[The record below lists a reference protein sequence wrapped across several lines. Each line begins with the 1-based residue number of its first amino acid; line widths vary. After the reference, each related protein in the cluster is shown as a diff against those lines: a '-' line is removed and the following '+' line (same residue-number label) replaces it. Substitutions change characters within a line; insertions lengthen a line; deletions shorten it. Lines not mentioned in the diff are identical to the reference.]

1 MKNLFTIFL
10 FLITLGIASAQ
21 DTSTV
26 AIADTTLAKSDTTYW
41 LKEISGGLNINQAS
55 FSGNWT
61 GGGVN
66 SVAFSSNL
74 LMRANYLKDKWS
86 WDNTLDLM
94 YGVVK
99 NEDEDGRKSNDRIY
113 LDSKVGYKIGKK
125 WNAYMAA
132 NFLSQFA
139 PGYDFDEEPKA
150 LISNWLNPGYL
161 TTGLGFEYKPN
172 SEFSL
177 RLSPFSPRITFVTDT
192 TIYRQVEENYGVE
205 IGEEVRY
212 EWLAWNI
219 QADWNKKISENL
231 ALTLR
236 YSLYAN
242 LQTIAFETLDH
253 RLDIALTAKITKA
266 VNVTLTSLTI
276 YDIDQDEKIQ
286 FSQGLALGIA
296 FKRGNFPEPK

>member
-1 MKNLFTIFL
+1 MKKIFTIFL
-10 FLITLGIASAQ
+10 FLLTIGTVKAQDSVGIAKA
-21 DTSTV
+21 DTS
-26 AIADTTLAKSDTTYW
+26 YW

-66 SVAFSSNL
+66 SIAFSTNL
-74 LMRANYLKDKWS
+74 LARANYAKDKWT

-99 NEDEDGRKSNDRIY
+99 NKDEDGRKSNDRIY
-113 LDSKVGYKIGKK
+113 LDTKVGYKLSQK
-125 WNAYMAA
+125 WNVYFAG

-139 PGYDFDEEPKA
+139 PGYNFDEDPKE
-150 LISNWLNPGYL
+150 LISKWLNPGYL
-161 TTGLGFEYKPN
+161 TTGFGFEYKPN

-192 TIYRQVEENYGVE
+192 TIYRQVPSNYGVE
-205 IGEEVRY
+205 IGKKIRY

-231 ALTLR
+231 TFTMR
-236 YSLYAN
+236 YSLFAN
-242 LQTIAFETLDH
+242 LETLAFNTLDH
-253 RLDIALTAKITKA
+253 RLDLGLVAKITKA
-266 VNVTLTSLTI
+266 VNVSLSSLII
-276 YDIDQDEKIQ
+276 YDIDQDEKVQ
-286 FSQGLALGIA
+286 FSQGLALGVA
-296 FKRGNFPEPK
+296 FKRGNFPNPK